1 MKKNNLKQQAYQ
13 IILNKIINC
22 EYAPG
27 TLLNENLLLEAVPG
41 SRTPIRDAISR
52 LEQEHLVTILPKKG
66 ILVSSISSNSILH
79 IYDTRL
85 LWEPYAVLHYGNT
98 LSSDFYMNYY
108 RLFSESNSSDKNFDV
123 YQIDFDF
130 HNTFIEATRN
140 PFIMRTYEQTNTQ
153 NQRSRILIGNTTK
166 FRLAESRQEHLDL
179 LIACLE
185 KNWTAASEK
194 MRIHLEASKIS
205 TIQELVLKL

>member
-1 MKKNNLKQQAYQ
+1 MKNNLKQQAYQ
-13 IILNKIINC
+13 IIRQKIINC

-27 TLLNENLLLEAVPG
+27 TLLNENLLQEAVPG

-66 ILVSSISSNSILH
+66 ILVSSLSTNSLLH
-79 IYDTRL
+79 VYDTRL

-98 LSSDFYMNYY
+98 LSSDFYLNYY
-108 RLFSESNSSDKNFDV
+108 RLFSENIFSDEHFDI
-123 YQIDFDF
+123 YQADFDF
-130 HNTFIEATRN
+130 HNAFIEATGN

-166 FRLAESRQEHLDL
+166 SRLAESRQEHLDL

-185 KNWTAASEK
+185 KDWAAASEK

-205 TIQELVLKL
+205 TLQELVSKL